1 MVAVVSLSASA
12 AYAGHVTPSQLSRG
26 HRARQPRPA
35 ARAAP
40 SRAVHPSR
48 SKKAQVRGAP
58 RRERLD
64 VLTKLGMWGVDLD
77 RMRGEGRESK
87 TEDGDDQ
94 AVASSSSNA
103 PPSDASSESGDD
115 VVASAEARSA
125 AAPPPS
131 PPCESP
137 PETEPSSASA
147 RLASLLSRQK
157 AEMWPTV
164 GTDAWA
170 RARARIVSASEASA
184 ALGLDRFRS
193 PERLIAD
200 KLARLDAAEG
210 VDAATLLAIA
220 ALNPG
225 YDPNGAEI
233 CAEPLRSSGS
243 HASLGWRAK
252 ASGKKGGKKQKK
264 RFRKSRGVGGRVP
277 PTGNDD
283 APRARF
289 APPAVT
295 HGNEFEPVARAHY
308 AKMEGVEVHEFGLK
322 IHDRLKWLGA
332 TPDGVVLVE
341 DDDEKNADAK
351 KLVVLEIKCPY
362 TRPVLPKT
370 RAKEHFPQIQV
381 LLQVFGAEACH
392 FVQYKPPGIG
402 RGRAGVMN
410 EDRPLY
416 LKETIKRD
424 DGWWEKNRPRLERFE
439 KKLSAALE
447 ARDASLAAT
456 GFGWEGDRGGVVEDW
471 QEDVLANVDGV

>member
-1 MVAVVSLSASA
+1 
-12 AYAGHVTPSQLSRG
+12 
-26 HRARQPRPA
+26 
-35 ARAAP
+35 
-40 SRAVHPSR
+40 
-48 SKKAQVRGAP
+48 
-58 RRERLD
+58 
-64 VLTKLGMWGVDLD
+64 MWGVDLD
-77 RMRGEGRESK
+77 RMHGEGRAFE
-87 TEDGDDQ
+87 TGTGDDES
-94 AVASSSSNA
+94 VPSSSSNA
-103 PPSDASSESGDD
+103 PPSAVQSSERGDD
-115 VVASAEARSA
+115 VVASPAFSA
-125 AAPPPS
+125 AAAPS
-131 PPCESP
+131 RSSESP
-137 PETEPSSASA
+137 PETDPFSASA

-164 GTDAWA
+164 GTEAWA
-170 RARARIVSASEASA
+170 HARARIVSASEASA

-200 KLARLDAAEG
+200 KLSRLDKDEG

-220 ALNPG
+220 ALNPDAR
-225 YDPNGAEI
+225 DPGGA
-233 CAEPLRSSGS
+233 SSGV
-243 HASLGWRAK
+243 AGRARGLGWRAK
-252 ASGKKGGKKQKK
+252 ASGKKGRPKKQKRRTK
-264 RFRKSRGVGGRVP
+264 RSAGGAGGRVP
-277 PTGNDD
+277 ATGT
-283 APRARF
+283 APSARF
-289 APPAVT
+289 ASPAVT

-308 AKMEGVEVHEFGLK
+308 AKIEGVEVHEFGLK

-341 DDDEKNADAK
+341 DDDDANAKK

-362 TRPVLPKT
+362 TRPILPKT

-424 DGWWEKNRPRLERFE
+424 DGWWEKNRPRLERFA

>member
-1 MVAVVSLSASA
+1 
-12 AYAGHVTPSQLSRG
+12 
-26 HRARQPRPA
+26 
-35 ARAAP
+35 
-40 SRAVHPSR
+40 
-48 SKKAQVRGAP
+48 
-58 RRERLD
+58 
-64 VLTKLGMWGVDLD
+64 
-77 RMRGEGRESK
+77 
-87 TEDGDDQ
+87 
-94 AVASSSSNA
+94 
-103 PPSDASSESGDD
+103 
-115 VVASAEARSA
+115 
-125 AAPPPS
+125 
-131 PPCESP
+131 
-137 PETEPSSASA
+137 
-147 RLASLLSRQK
+147 
-157 AEMWPTV
+157 
-164 GTDAWA
+164 
-170 RARARIVSASEASA
+170 
-184 ALGLDRFRS
+184 
-193 PERLIAD
+193 
-200 KLARLDAAEG
+200 
-210 VDAATLLAIA
+210 
-220 ALNPG
+220 
-225 YDPNGAEI
+225 
-233 CAEPLRSSGS
+233 
-243 HASLGWRAK
+243 
-252 ASGKKGGKKQKK
+252 
-264 RFRKSRGVGGRVP
+264 
-277 PTGNDD
+277 
-283 APRARF
+283 
-289 APPAVT
+289 VT

-341 DDDEKNADAK
+341 DDDATNAKKK